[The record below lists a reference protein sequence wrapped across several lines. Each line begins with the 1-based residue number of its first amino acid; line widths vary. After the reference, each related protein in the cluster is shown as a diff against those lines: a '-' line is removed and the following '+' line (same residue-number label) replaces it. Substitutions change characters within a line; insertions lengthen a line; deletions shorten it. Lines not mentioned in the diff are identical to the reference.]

1 MQQKAEERLWVLL
14 LPFHVVV
21 VVAVDDAFSV
31 VNDAV
36 VVVVAD
42 AADAPVA
49 NESFADS
56 DSRYFRGLYTMEIA
70 CYLDMQ
76 LGYNYCALI
85 GSTALKGPNHSKKG
99 I

>member
-1 MQQKAEERLWVLL
+1 M
-14 LPFHVVV
+14 PFHVVV

-56 DSRYFRGLYTMEIA
+56 DSRDFRGLYTMEIACLLA

-85 GSTALKGPNHSKKG
+85 GSAALKGPNHSKKG
-99 I
+99 V